1 MKTTKRL
8 KAEFMQNLQKG
19 KNITEPIEAKP
30 LTDFSKLQN
39 KSYLETR
46 YYKTNS
52 LNKTHVFYALFT
64 KRCVAKI
71 RWGSLPLAKGETEG
85 FETHEIQSVSSP
97 LKAFA
102 KTDFFNSSRSS
113 SFF

>member
-1 MKTTKRL
+1 MGKNVTKPFQ
-8 KAEFMQNLQKG
+8 AEFMKNLQKG
-19 KNITEPIEAKP
+19 KILTEPIEAKP
-30 LTDFSKLQN
+30 FSDFYKLQN
-39 KSYLETR
+39 ESYLETR

-85 FETHEIQSVSSP
+85 FWEISP
-97 LKAFA
+97 ATWNKLAFC
-102 KTDFFNSSRSS
+102 RYIGI
-113 SFF
+113 

>member
-1 MKTTKRL
+1 MNTNNITKRL

-46 YYKTNS
+46 YYKTKS
-52 LNKTHVFYALFT
+52 LTKKHFFYALFT
-64 KRCVAKI
+64 FRFVANKI
-71 RWGSLPLAKGETEG
+71 TGQKPL
-85 FETHEIQSVSSP
+85 
-97 LKAFA
+97 
-102 KTDFFNSSRSS
+102 
-113 SFF
+113 